1 MALSDKV
8 EAVSKVS
15 ETKGMNSIE
24 ETERLAPNKEHFD
37 NLMQTTNPIKSTS
50 FERLD
55 TKAFKIEE
63 VQKTETNPIFGDENV
78 TSQKSGTA
86 TDQERKRRQQ
96 EAEVVDEVGSVKSK
110 KSASSEPASLM
121 DEVSRLNKNVS
132 GLSGASPESIK
143 AQAKDSI
150 EQIEKVKARLSQ
162 TTGEIKPSY
171 QTLLRSR
178 LGHIDDNLKIAL
190 NKAGVEYTPP
200 QATGTE
206 NKSAVHKFISML
218 NNSEHQLKNLG
229 GVVDQL
235 GNTGEISPSN
245 MLAIQMKMGYVQQ
258 QIELFTNLLNKAL
271 ESTKT
276 IMNVQV

>member
-55 TKAFKIEE
+55 TKAFKTEE

-78 TSQKSGTA
+78 TSQKSGSA

-96 EAEVVDEVGSVKSK
+96 EAEEADEVGSVKSK

-150 EQIEKVKARLSQ
+150 EQIEKVKATLSQ
-162 TTGEIKPSY
+162 ATGEIKPSY

-206 NKSAVHKFISML
+206 NKSAIHKFISML

-235 GNTGEISPSN
+235 GSTGEISPSN